1 MICNKE
7 NGVASV
13 GRGILPLISSIG
25 MKSVSRNPNQIV
37 GNKESLYEYDSVKL
51 FGGGYGNDLS
61 VFDISWIKGVNRLV
75 IGDDCFKYVNEFVI
89 DGLNE
94 LESVKIGKKSF
105 KLNKDT
111 SKGSKCLIMNCDRLR
126 EVEIVD
132 SFEYYEVLELKN
144 LPSLHS
150 IQMEDGAFR
159 NCHSIVFESENDE

>member
-89 DGLNE
+89 D
-94 LESVKIGKKSF
+94 
-105 KLNKDT
+105 
-111 SKGSKCLIMNCDRLR
+111 
-126 EVEIVD
+126 
-132 SFEYYEVLELKN
+132 
-144 LPSLHS
+144 
-150 IQMEDGAFR
+150 
-159 NCHSIVFESENDE
+159 